1 MLGEDRVDLVVLGRC
16 MPTVTD
22 RLIEPHRYRLI
33 NTYRSMLRALL
44 GVRPYQQARPR
55 LSGAEADASAPEP
68 APAQTDVAKQTKDAV
83 QKLRGLLGQ

>member
-1 MLGEDRVDLVVLGRC
+1 MLGLDQVDLVVLGRC
-16 MPTVTD
+16 MKIVTD

-33 NTYRSMLRALL
+33 NIYRSMLPALL

-55 LSGAEADASAPEP
+55 RSGAEADASAPEP

-83 QKLRGLLGQ
+83 KKLRGLLGQ